1 MVTEHSPQNRRRSQ
15 RRCPSRHRIIAATLF
30 VAIAALGAASCAG
43 DRPYFATDG
52 GQIDPPLVLDLAPA
66 PAGTSPLPATS
77 ADFPAETSV
86 DDAIASWA
94 RDRSIPYT
102 DSCARVTPQAGQLCD
117 SPTERDTV
125 RLLGP
130 SENEHWYVVTVA
142 EEFDIE
148 TGRGYRVESVAIAG
162 R

>member
-1 MVTEHSPQNRRRSQ
+1 MSAPIPRS
-15 RRCPSRHRIIAATLF
+15 LF
-30 VAIAALGAASCAG
+30 RWLAVAVLVVFAASCAG
-43 DRPYFATDG
+43 ERPYFATDG
-52 GQIDPPLVLDLAPA
+52 GEIEPPLVLDLSPA

-77 ADFPAETSV
+77 SDFPVETSV
-86 DDAIASWA
+86 DDALASWA

-102 DSCARVTPQAGQLCD
+102 DNCARVTPGAGQLCD

-130 SENEHWYVVTVA
+130 NGSEFWYIVTVA
-142 EEFDIE
+142 EEFDIT
-148 TGRGYRVESVAIAG
+148 TGRGYRVETVAIAG